1 MSWFVFT
8 IHFLSPLADA
18 SDPDTRTKQCPEVM
32 MTRGDRMAKRMT
44 TTTKVKWTQRRG
56 ERVMERRRRRDTAQ
70 GKKEEEEEARRDSS
84 PLCEPGQDTENPT
97 PAYEET
103 EGARRGQA
111 KLSSESNATAAN
123 RSQRQ
128 RIP

>member
-1 MSWFVFT
+1 MSWFVFA

-18 SDPDTRTKQCPEVM
+18 SDPDTRTKRRPEVTT
-32 MTRGDRMAKRMT
+32 TRGDRMAKRMT

-70 GKKEEEEEARRDSS
+70 GKKEEEEARRDSS
-84 PLCEPGQDTENPT
+84 SLCEPGQDTKNPM

-111 KLSSESNATAAN
+111 KLSSESNATAVI
-123 RSQRQ
+123 RTQRW
-128 RIP
+128 